1 MDALNIIADLRG
13 FGLEPTIVD
22 VGLGRADFRLA
33 VKIDEPTDAYYAGK
47 CLNKYLLAVGDF
59 KGHLYFESLPIN
71 EQVFTEIVG
80 AK

>member
-22 VGLGRADFRLA
+22 VGLGRAEFRLA
-33 VKIDEPTDAYYAGK
+33 VKIEDPLDIYYTGK
-47 CLNKYLLAVGDF
+47 CLNKYLLAIAVEEGY
-59 KGHLYFESLPIN
+59 LYFENLPIN

-80 AK
+80 G